1 MARNQGLV
9 GPINQTPLGQL
20 INQFQQFC
28 LPFNQNSPAL
38 LVAPIFG
45 RELAQLRPVFHR
57 HRKKTIFAC
66 LLAGDYPSA
75 VELALSTM
83 TAGIAAFT
91 PQIIK
96 RALDHCLRALQMTQG
111 SAHGLIGAPDLLA

>member
-1 MARNQGLV
+1 MVRNQGLV
-9 GPINQTPLGQL
+9 GPVNQTPLGQL

-45 RELAQLRPVFHR
+45 RELAQLRPVFNR
-57 HRKKTIFAC
+57 HRKKAVFAC

-75 VELALSTM
+75 VELALGTV
-83 TAGIAAFT
+83 TAGIAAFAL
-91 PQIIK
+91 QIIK
-96 RALDHCLRALQMTQG
+96 RALDHRLGALQMTQG
-111 SAHGLIGAPDLLA
+111 SANGLVCIPDLLA